1 MLMHVRELV
10 LFLSSA
16 LSKMSCLLYILNKK
30 SDHCF
35 LNKNIFFVFMEEEA
49 NWIYKILWVVIFL
62 SHLSQT
68 FQPCGAY
75 IFTLI
80 LLRWFG
86 SFFSH
91 LNFFI
96 LPKLLLL
103 IKDLSNIYLQRC
115 WCISHIWLCCL
126 VTIIYFCFLAFS
138 LE

>member
-10 LFLSSA
+10 LFLSFA
-16 LSKMSCLLYILNKK
+16 LSKMSCLLCILNKK
-30 SDHCF
+30 SDHYF
-35 LNKNIFFVFMEEEA
+35 LNKNIFLFLWRRKLIESIKFCELWYFWVIYHKLFSPVVPISLPLSCWDGFV
-49 NWIYKILWVVIFL
+49 
-62 SHLSQT
+62 H
-68 FQPCGAY
+68 
-75 IFTLI
+75 
-80 LLRWFG
+80 
-86 SFFSH
+86 FFSH

-103 IKDLSNIYLQRC
+103 IKDLPNIYLQRC